1 MAITLTQPPK
11 MASAKLEPADVAGIV
26 AALTPVVT
34 LPGDENWANVAAINL
49 NIAPDGS
56 AVFNVR
62 FKQ

>member
-1 MAITLTQPPK
+1 MAITLSQPPP
-11 MASAKLEPADVAGIV
+11 MASAKLEPADVAAIV
-26 AALTPVVT
+26 SALTPVVT
-34 LPGDENWANVAAINL
+34 LPGTEDWTKVAAINL